1 MDKLIDLPHVQAVM
15 EEMAIAIRNE
25 YQDNLIR
32 NDRIAKGDLL
42 NDVEFEIVKGDYT
55 YSIYIKMKDYW
66 YYVENG
72 RKAGKMPPIA
82 RKEGEATPEVTIL
95 DWVIAKPIL
104 PRPNSKGKLPTPKQL
119 AFLIARKIGKLGT
132 EGTHDLR
139 KATDSIWDTFEE
151 KLYEAIDKDL
161 DTALV
166 SIFHYM

>member
-32 NDRIAKGDLL
+32 NDRIASGELL
-42 NDVEFEIVKGDYT
+42 NNIEYEITRGDYT

-72 RKAGKMPPIA
+72 RKAGKRPPIDS
-82 RKEGEATPEVTIL
+82 IL
-95 DWVIAKPIL
+95 KWVQIKSIL
-104 PRPNSKGKLPTPKQL
+104 PRPNSKGKLPTPLQL
-119 AFLIARKIGKLGT
+119 AFAIATKIGKEGT
-132 EGTHDLR
+132 KGTHDLR

-166 SIFHYM
+166 SIFHYL